1 MDWQQAFDTKWGA
14 RILEKRKKK
23 GLTLAQ
29 VNHVTGLPGPIIRRA
44 ELEPSTVPANQLVVL
59 LEFYG
64 LTKEEYLELCTIHV
78 ER

>member
-29 VNHVTGLPGPIIRRA
+29 VCRRTGLPSLVIRQA
-44 ELEPSTVPANQLVVL
+44 EVEPSKIPANKLVVL

-64 LTKEEYLELCTIHV
+64 LTLEECVEFCSIHV
-78 ER
+78 KR